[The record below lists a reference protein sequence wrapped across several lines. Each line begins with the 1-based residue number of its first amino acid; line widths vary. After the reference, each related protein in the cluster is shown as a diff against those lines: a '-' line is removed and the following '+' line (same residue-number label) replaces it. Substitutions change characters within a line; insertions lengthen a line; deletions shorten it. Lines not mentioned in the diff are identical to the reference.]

1 MHFDV
6 FNGDADGICALIQLR
21 LDRPLEAKLVT
32 GIKRDIQLLDKV
44 IVNSGDS
51 LTVLDISLEK
61 NSLKVNEFL
70 NLGAT
75 IFYADHHQTGDIP
88 KHPNFKALIDTNSAV
103 CTSLLINNYLG
114 NKYPL
119 WAVTAA
125 YGDNLTNS
133 AEKLAS
139 TLQISESELSLLHKL
154 GVYINYNGY
163 GNCIE
168 DLHFYPDDLYKELVP
183 YTSPIDFIKTN
194 RKVYEKLELGYCDDM
209 AKAEQI
215 KPEFENEKVAV
226 VLLPDQSWAR
236 RVSGVYGN
244 ALANQN
250 PLKAHAVL
258 SENNTGGYLVS
269 VRAPLSFNDGAGEF
283 CSRFSSGGG
292 RKSAAGINHLPKQQF
307 DFFVREFDAFFS
319 KWLN

>member
-1 MHFDV
+1 MHFDI

-21 LDRPLEAKLVT
+21 LDRPLEAELVT

-44 IVNSGDS
+44 SVNSGDS

-61 NSLKVNEFL
+61 NSRKVNEFL
-70 NLGAT
+70 NAGASF
-75 IFYADHHQTGDIP
+75 FYVDHHQAGDIP
-88 KHPNFKALIDTNSAV
+88 KHPNFKALIDTGNAV
-103 CTSLLINNYLG
+103 CTSLLVNEYLG

-133 AEKLAS
+133 AENLAS
-139 TLQISESELSLLHKL
+139 TLQVSESELSLLHKL

-163 GNCIE
+163 GNSIE

-183 YTSPIDFIKTN
+183 YISPIDFIKAN
-194 RKVYEKLELGYCDDM
+194 PRVYEKLELGYRDDM
-209 AKAEQI
+209 AKAEQV

-244 ALANQN
+244 ALANQDSQ
-250 PLKAHAVL
+250 KAHAVL
-258 SENNTGGYLVS
+258 SENNAGGYLVS
-269 VRAPLSFNDGAGEF
+269 VRAPLSLNDGAGEF

-319 KWLN
+319 KRLN